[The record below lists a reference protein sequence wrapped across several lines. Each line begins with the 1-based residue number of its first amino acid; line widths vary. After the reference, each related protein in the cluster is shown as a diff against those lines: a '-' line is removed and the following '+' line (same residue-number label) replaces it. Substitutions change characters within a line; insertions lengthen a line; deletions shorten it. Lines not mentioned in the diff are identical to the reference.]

1 MTTITLDA
9 IVLDGDLNWT
19 DEFEWSPI
27 QRSVEYSLTGALIV
41 SESTKQA
48 GRPITLEAQSEFR
61 GPIWLSRN
69 TIEALYAKLSTVNL
83 EMTLTLSDNREFD
96 VVFRDEGMIAIP
108 VYHVMP
114 HDSSDP
120 YYLTLKLQTV

>member
-1 MTTITLDA
+1 MTAITLDTL
-9 IVLDGDLNWT
+9 VLEGDLNWT
-19 DEFEWSPI
+19 DEFEWSP
-27 QRSVEYSLTGALIV
+27 VERGSIYSLTGSLIL

-61 GPIWLSRN
+61 GPIWLSRD
-69 TIEALYAKLSTVNL
+69 TIEDLYTKVGIAGL
-83 EMTLTLSDNREFD
+83 EMTLTLSDLREFT
-96 VVFRDEGMIAIP
+96 VAFREDGLIAVP

-114 HDSSDP
+114 HVGADP